1 MPVPPSFRRVLGR
14 PVPLALCASMLAL
27 SAAGAALP
35 THAAPAVKAALP
47 ALTSGGSVIAAP
59 PAAPAA
65 AAARGSGVTALPIPA
80 AAGRH
85 AAASTVAP
93 SDRLTGR
100 LVGYVKRPVVSKFSL
115 VAVTWDSTTS
125 AESESVIA
133 QLRTRTDG
141 TWSSWTELVP
151 DTDGPSA
158 AEDGSVRAGTAPFW
172 VTRATGVE
180 VAVYTSGGKSPTG
193 LEVATI
199 NPRSDRGWR
208 APSAARALTS
218 SKLGPRAGTFP
229 RIPKIVTRA
238 EWGADESLGDG
249 CWDPR
254 YGTRFDAAI
263 VHHTAGSNDYSRRQA
278 ASIVRGVLAY
288 HTVSRGWCDI
298 GYNFLI
304 DRYGTV
310 YEGRAG
316 GIRKAVRGAHSGD
329 YNVNTTGI
337 SVMGNFDLV
346 GPRRAMKHSL
356 VQLIAWRLGAAYHG
370 AYGKPFIFDGRFSR
384 ISGHRDVMQT
394 ACPGRHV
401 YSWLPTLR
409 ERVSL
414 RLGDYRSK
422 IERAWRKGGAK
433 RGDLG
438 AVRIGERGEDG
449 GRHTTFARG
458 RMYSSSGGVHTLW
471 RGPILTRYVSTGE
484 TGGKLG
490 YPTSEQRAVDGG
502 VRVGFEHGTITYDR
516 STGKTIVKLR

>member
-1 MPVPPSFRRVLGR
+1 
-14 PVPLALCASMLAL
+14 MLAV

-35 THAAPAVKAALP
+35 THAAPAKEALP
-47 ALTSGGSVIAAP
+47 RLSGGSSAI
-59 PAAPAA
+59 AA
-65 AAARGSGVTALPIPA
+65 AAAAPVVAGPKASGVTALAIPA

-100 LVGYVKRPVVSKFSL
+100 LVGYVKQPTVSQFAL
-115 VAVTWDSTTS
+115 VAVTWDSIGS
-125 AESESVIA
+125 AASESVSA

-141 TWSSWTELVP
+141 TWSSWTELAP
-151 DTDGPSA
+151 DADGPSA
-158 AEDGSVRAGTAPFW
+158 TEDGSVRAGTKPYW

-199 NPRSDRGWR
+199 DPGTSDKGWR
-208 APSAARALTS
+208 APSTARGLAA
-218 SKLGPRAGTFP
+218 SKGPRAGTFP
-229 RIPKIVTRA
+229 RIPKIVSRA
-238 EWGADESLGDG
+238 EWGADERLGDG

-254 YGTRFDAAI
+254 FGTRFDAAI
-263 VHHTAGSNDYSRRQA
+263 VHHTAGSNDYSRREA
-278 ASIVRGVLAY
+278 ASIVRGVHAY

-316 GIRKAVRGAHSGD
+316 GIRKAVRGAHAGD

-346 GPRRAMKHSL
+346 GPTRALKHSL
-356 VQLIAWRLGAAYHG
+356 VQLIAWRLGSAYHG

-422 IERAWRKGGAK
+422 IERAWRNGGAK
-433 RGDLG
+433 KGDLG
-438 AVRIGERGEDG
+438 AVRIGERGENG

-458 RMYSSSGGVHTLW
+458 RMYSSSAGVHTLW
-471 RGPILTRYVSTGE
+471 RGAILTRYVRTGE

-490 YPTSEQRAVDGG
+490 YPRSEQRAVNGG
-502 VRVGFEHGTITYDR
+502 LRVGFEHGTITYDR
-516 STGKTIVKLR
+516 STGKTTVTLR

>member
-1 MPVPPSFRRVLGR
+1 
-14 PVPLALCASMLAL
+14 MLAM

-35 THAAPAVKAALP
+35 AHAASATKAALP
-47 ALTSGGSVIAAP
+47 SLAGGSPPIAA
-59 PAAPAA
+59 APVAPVVA
-65 AAARGSGVTALPIPA
+65 SRAGSGVTALPIPA
-80 AAGRH
+80 AAGAH
-85 AAASTVAP
+85 AGASSVAP
-93 SDRLTGR
+93 SDRLAGR
-100 LVGYVKRPVVSKFSL
+100 LVGYVKRPVVSPFSL
-115 VAVTWDSTTS
+115 VAVTWDSMGS
-125 AESESVIA
+125 AASGSVIA
-133 QLRTRTDG
+133 QLRTREDG

-158 AEDGSVRAGTAPFW
+158 AEDGSVRAGTAPYW
-172 VTRATGVE
+172 VKRATGVE
-180 VAVYTSGGKSPTG
+180 VAVYTVGGQSPTG

-199 NPRSDRGWR
+199 DPGRSEPGWR
-208 APSAARALTS
+208 APADARALAS
-218 SKLGPRAGTFP
+218 SRLGTRAGTFP
-229 RIPKIVTRA
+229 RIPRIVTRA

-263 VHHTAGSNDYSRRQA
+263 VHHTAGSNDYSRREA
-278 ASIVRGVLAY
+278 ASLVRGVLAY

-316 GIRKAVRGAHSGD
+316 GIRRAVRGAHSGD

-346 GPRRAMKHSL
+346 RPTRALKHSL
-356 VQLIAWRLGAAYHG
+356 VQLIAWRLGSAYHG

-401 YSWLPTLR
+401 YSWIPTLR
-409 ERVSL
+409 ERVTL

-422 IERAWRKGGAK
+422 IERAWREDGAR

-449 GRHTTFARG
+449 GRHTTFAGG
-458 RMYSSSGGVHTLW
+458 RMYSSSGGVHTLE
-471 RGPILTRYVSTGE
+471 RGAILTRYVSTGE
-484 TGGKLG
+484 TSGKLG
-490 YPTSEQRAVDGG
+490 YPVSKQRAVDGDLR
-502 VRVGFEHGTITYDR
+502 VRFEHGTITLDR
-516 STGKTIVKLR
+516 STGKTSVTLR